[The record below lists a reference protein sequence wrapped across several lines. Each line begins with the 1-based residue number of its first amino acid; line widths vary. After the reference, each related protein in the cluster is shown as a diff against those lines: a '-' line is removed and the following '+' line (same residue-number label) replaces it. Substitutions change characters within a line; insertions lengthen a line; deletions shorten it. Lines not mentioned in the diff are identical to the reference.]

1 LVSTRVNLIGLF
13 FTLGWNTSGD
23 HPQNDLALVETT
35 YWTILKTVKNLAE
48 KPEIGMC

>member
-1 LVSTRVNLIGLF
+1 LVSTRVNLIDLF
-13 FTLGWNTSGD
+13 FTSGD

-35 YWTILKTVKNLAE
+35 YWTILKTGKNLAE